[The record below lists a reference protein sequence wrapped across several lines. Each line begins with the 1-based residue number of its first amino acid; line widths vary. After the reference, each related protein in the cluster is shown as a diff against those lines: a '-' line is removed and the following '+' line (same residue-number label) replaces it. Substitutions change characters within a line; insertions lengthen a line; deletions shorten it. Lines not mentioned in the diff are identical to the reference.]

1 MARKPN
7 AWMVYLANFKKKHPN
22 MKFTEA
28 AKEAAK
34 TYKSQAGGSALGG
47 ELSHS
52 DFKADPHYPSTGTAV
67 QAKAV
72 LYSGGAKK
80 SRRSKSKS
88 HRKSKTHRKSR
99 SRRS

>member
-1 MARKPN
+1 
-7 AWMVYLANFKKKHPN
+7 
-22 MKFTEA
+22 
-28 AKEAAK
+28 
-34 TYKSQAGGSALGG
+34 LGG
-47 ELSHS
+47 ELSPV